1 MTALIELELIQ
12 KYLCNLRRNIVM
24 GRLKKDGQF
33 FTCYLRKDIL
43 DNLTLYSDDTSIPKT
58 AIVEKALEKYLADV
72 MKSKTD
78 SQEKK

>member
-1 MTALIELELIQ
+1 
-12 KYLCNLRRNIVM
+12 M

-58 AIVEKALEKYLADV
+58 AVVEKALDKYLDLV
-72 MKSKTD
+72 MDDESDSHITD
-78 SQEKK
+78 SHITNE

>member
-1 MTALIELELIQ
+1 
-12 KYLCNLRRNIVM
+12 M

-58 AIVEKALEKYLADV
+58 AIVEKALKKYLADV
-72 MKSKTD
+72 MKSETD